1 VTDENLYALLTSIFC
16 DVLDSDDIALKPELT
31 AADVSGWDSLSH
43 IRLMVTVERTF
54 KIRFSAAEVVGMTN
68 VGELAALIKAK
79 TSVCA

>member
-1 VTDENLYALLTSIFC
+1 VTDELYAQLTSIFC

-54 KIRFSAAEVVGMTN
+54 KIKFSAAEVAGMAN
-68 VGELAALIKAK
+68 VGELATLIRAK
-79 TSVCA
+79 TSLRV